1 MFNVNLRGSL
11 FRRRLPWCQTAVS
24 FFCAVQ
30 MRRRPVFLVLLRIA
44 PPGPIDTPIWSSL
57 DLPKEVVEQ
66 IKKQIVSMVPAN
78 EMRHTE
84 DIAKAALFLASNDGK
99 FIRGIELFVDGGM
112 ASV

>member
-1 MFNVNLRGSL
+1 
-11 FRRRLPWCQTAVS
+11 
-24 FFCAVQ
+24 

-99 FIRGIELFVDGGM
+99 VIRGIELFVDGGM